1 MRQAAQ
7 DPADTVYFGPIA
19 LAPGITRANVSAK
32 FFMAFIAIAM
42 LSGMSFLQGYIL
54 TEHLNIPRGQ
64 QGTISGD
71 LSFYTEIVALLLFN
85 PFGILAD
92 RIGRKPV
99 LIFGILMIGLGFGL
113 YPFATSVAELTVY
126 RMVYAVGMA
135 ATAGMLATLS
145 NDYPLD
151 RSRGKLIGIS
161 AMFNVLGTIFMSAVV
176 AGIPRFMAERGFDPV
191 AGGKTMYLFA
201 ALLCIIAAIA
211 GKLWLAPG
219 TPVKERAPY
228 RELIVSGFKAGR
240 NPRIA
245 LAYASAFAARSDMVI
260 KAMFLAL
267 WAILAGREM
276 GLRPDQSMAQFGIMY
291 TAMYAVSFFSAPL
304 FGWYIDKVNRVT
316 ALLTALAIAAAGYM
330 AMRLINSPLEMS
342 AMPYLM
348 LLTLGSS
355 CMLKAS
361 LSLVGQEALPR
372 ERGSVIAFSSMCGA
386 LGILIFTWAGGR
398 LFDNWA
404 PWAPFFVAGAYQAIL
419 FVIGVFVRIAAP
431 GQDAPDRSTS
441 PRGDF
446 KPQAAPAEN

>member
-1 MRQAAQ
+1 MA
-7 DPADTVYFGPIA
+7 TVAPQPTTNYFGPIA

-32 FFMAFIAIAM
+32 LFTAFITIAM

-54 TEHLNIPRGQ
+54 TEHLNIPRSQ

-99 LIFGILMIGLGFGL
+99 LVFGVLMIGCGFGL
-113 YPFATSVAELTVY
+113 YPFATTTNELIVY

-135 ATAGMLATLS
+135 AAAGMLATLS
-145 NDYPLD
+145 NDYPQD
-151 RSRGKLIGIS
+151 RSRGKLIGLS
-161 AMFNVLGTIFMSAVV
+161 AMFNVLGTIFMSSVV
-176 AGIPRFMAERGFDPV
+176 AGIPQFMSARGFDPV

-201 ALLCIIAAIA
+201 ALLCVIAAIV
-211 GKLWLAPG
+211 GSIWLAPG

-228 RELIVSGFKAGR
+228 RELIISGFRAAA

-245 LAYASAFAARSDMVI
+245 VAYAGAFAARSDMVI

-267 WAILAGREM
+267 WAIHAGREI
-276 GLRPDQSMAQFGIMY
+276 GLRPDQAIAKFGIMY
-291 TAMYAVSFFSAPL
+291 TAMYAVSFFSSPI

-316 ALLTALAIAAAGYM
+316 AMCTALAIAAAGYM
-330 AMRLINSPLEMS
+330 AMRLIDSPLELS

-361 LSLVGQEALPR
+361 LSLVGQEAPPQQ
-372 ERGSVIAFSSMCGA
+372 RGSIIAFSSMCGA
-386 LGILIFTWAGGR
+386 LGILFFTWVGGR

-404 PWAPFFVAGAYQAIL
+404 PWAPFFVAGAYQAVL
-419 FVIGVFVRIAAP
+419 FLVALGVRVIAP
-431 GQDAPDRSTS
+431 GQP
-441 PRGDF
+441 
-446 KPQAAPAEN
+446 KPT